1 MEKVVFQVLIG
12 ILIIVVAI
20 LAYVYFYQRRAVK
33 QINDLMESEK
43 KLADQKVDQQ
53 IKNVEEL
60 QLIGDAK
67 KQFETIKNKYE
78 KQVRP
83 AITAFN
89 KRAPQLLADSRTSKL
104 LTINTQIRDLQANLA
119 KLTTTLQQIQ
129 KDLQHLRQQ
138 QHTHKQAVEQIK
150 NKYRQFHR
158 QLNEKSFEYGD
169 SEKQLNSRLNEL
181 EDQFAQ
187 FTDLTNK
194 GDIEAAQ
201 EILSNLQSE
210 NDKFEQDLKKI
221 PQLYKPIATEF
232 PEQLSELKSGYE
244 TLVKQNFHFT
254 EKNIDKQIEQLQSKL
269 DQTIDQLNNLQL
281 DVVEQSNKDLSDQID
296 YLYGVMQKE
305 IDAKNEAIHLIEVMK
320 DFTKHAQRQNDE
332 LGVELDRLS
341 LNYTLTNHEQETVRE
356 LGEQIKAIIKQ
367 YRDDAEAVAN
377 KTAVYSQVLDR
388 QKSNQKN
395 LTEIE
400 KSQEKLNDEVAK
412 LQTDEQRARQMLQK
426 YSTQIRTIHRQVE
439 QLNLPGL
446 PKDYLDYFFGVS
458 DEIKK
463 LADELNEYKINM
475 DEITKQL
482 IIVESDLD
490 TLNDK
495 TDILRDSAELTER
508 FQQYANRFSD
518 NEKIAAAAKKSQ
530 ELFKQFNYTASLEA
544 IATVLEEIEPG
555 SYKRIED
562 TYYREIGK
570 N

>member
-20 LAYVYFYQRRAVK
+20 LACVYFYQRRAVK

-104 LTINTQIRDLQANLA
+104 LTINIQIRDLQADLA

-201 EILSNLQSE
+201 EILSNLQTE

-254 EKNIDKQIEQLQSKL
+254 EKNIDKQIEQLQAKL

>member
-1 MEKVVFQVLIG
+1 MFFQVLIG

-20 LAYVYFYQRRAVK
+20 LACVYFYQRRAVK

-104 LTINTQIRDLQANLA
+104 LTINIQIRDLQADLA

-201 EILSNLQSE
+201 EILSNLQTE

-254 EKNIDKQIEQLQSKL
+254 EKNIDKQIEQLQAKL

-377 KTAVYSQVLDR
+377 KMAVYSQVLDR

>member
-20 LAYVYFYQRRAVK
+20 LACVYFYQRRAVK

-104 LTINTQIRDLQANLA
+104 LTINIQIRDLQADLA

-201 EILSNLQSE
+201 EILSNLQTE

-254 EKNIDKQIEQLQSKL
+254 EKNIDKQIEQLQAKL

-281 DVVEQSNKDLSDQID
+281 DVVEQSNKDLSEQID

-305 IDAKNEAIHLIEVMK
+305 IDAKNEAVHLIEVMK

-367 YRDDAEAVAN
+367 YHDDAEAVAN

-400 KSQEKLNDEVAK
+400 KSQEKLNNEVAK

-518 NEKIAAAAKKSQ
+518 SEKIAAAAKKSQ

>member
-20 LAYVYFYQRRAVK
+20 LACVYFYQRRAVK

-89 KRAPQLLADSRTSKL
+89 KRAPQLLANSRTSKL
-104 LTINTQIRDLQANLA
+104 LTINTQIRDLQADLA

-201 EILSNLQSE
+201 EILTNLQSE

-305 IDAKNEAIHLIEVMK
+305 IDAKNEAVHLIEVMK

-367 YRDDAEAVAN
+367 YRDDAEAIAN

-518 NEKIAAAAKKSQ
+518 NGKIAAAAKKSQ

>member
-20 LAYVYFYQRRAVK
+20 LACVYFYQRRAVK

-104 LTINTQIRDLQANLA
+104 LTINTQIRDLQADLA
-119 KLTTTLQQIQ
+119 KLTITLQQIQ

-201 EILSNLQSE
+201 EILTNLQSE

-305 IDAKNEAIHLIEVMK
+305 IDAKNEAVHLIEVMK
-320 DFTKHAQRQNDE
+320 GFTKHAQRQNDE

-367 YRDDAEAVAN
+367 YRDDAEAIAN

>member
-20 LAYVYFYQRRAVK
+20 LACVYFYQRRAVK
-33 QINDLMESEK
+33 QINDLMESKK

-201 EILSNLQSE
+201 EILTNLQSE

-305 IDAKNEAIHLIEVMK
+305 IDAKNEAVHLIEVMK

>member
-20 LAYVYFYQRRAVK
+20 LACVYFYQRRAVK
-33 QINDLMESEK
+33 QINDLMESKK

-201 EILSNLQSE
+201 EILTNLQSE

-254 EKNIDKQIEQLQSKL
+254 EKNIDKQLEQLQSKL

-305 IDAKNEAIHLIEVMK
+305 IDAKNEAVHLIEVMK

>member
-1 MEKVVFQVLIG
+1 MEKVFFQVLIG

-20 LAYVYFYQRRAVK
+20 LACVYFYQRRAVK

-104 LTINTQIRDLQANLA
+104 LTINTQIRDLQADLA

-254 EKNIDKQIEQLQSKL
+254 EKNIDKQIKQLQAKL

-377 KTAVYSQVLDR
+377 KMAVYSQVLDR

-463 LADELNEYKINM
+463 LADEFNEYKINM

>member
-1 MEKVVFQVLIG
+1 MVFQVLIG

-20 LAYVYFYQRRAVK
+20 LACVYFYQRRAVK

-104 LTINTQIRDLQANLA
+104 LTINTQIRDLQADLA
-119 KLTTTLQQIQ
+119 KLTTILQQIQ

-201 EILSNLQSE
+201 EILNNLQSE

-254 EKNIDKQIEQLQSKL
+254 EKNIDKQIEQLQAKL

-305 IDAKNEAIHLIEVMK
+305 IDAKNEAIHLIKVMK

-377 KTAVYSQVLDR
+377 KMAVYSQVLDR

>member
-1 MEKVVFQVLIG
+1 MVFQVLIG

-20 LAYVYFYQRRAVK
+20 LACVYFYQRRAVK

-104 LTINTQIRDLQANLA
+104 LTINTQIRDLQADLA
-119 KLTTTLQQIQ
+119 KLTTILQQIQ
-129 KDLQHLRQQ
+129 KDLQYLRQQ

-201 EILSNLQSE
+201 EILNNLQSE

-254 EKNIDKQIEQLQSKL
+254 EKNIDKQIEQLQAKL

>member
-1 MEKVVFQVLIG
+1 MVFQVLIG

-20 LAYVYFYQRRAVK
+20 LACVYFYQRRAVK

-104 LTINTQIRDLQANLA
+104 LTINIQIRDLQADLA

-201 EILSNLQSE
+201 EILSNLQTE

-254 EKNIDKQIEQLQSKL
+254 EKNIDKQIEQLQAKL

-281 DVVEQSNKDLSDQID
+281 DVVEQSNKDLSEQID

-305 IDAKNEAIHLIEVMK
+305 IDAKNEAVHLIEVMK

-367 YRDDAEAVAN
+367 YHDDAEAVAN

-400 KSQEKLNDEVAK
+400 KSQEKLNNEVAK

>member
-1 MEKVVFQVLIG
+1 MVFQVLIG

-20 LAYVYFYQRRAVK
+20 LACVYFYQRRAVK

-104 LTINTQIRDLQANLA
+104 LTINTQIRDLQADLA

-232 PEQLSELKSGYE
+232 PEQLSELKGGYE

-254 EKNIDKQIEQLQSKL
+254 EKNIDKQIEQLQAKL

-305 IDAKNEAIHLIEVMK
+305 IDAKNEAVHLIEVMK

-367 YRDDAEAVAN
+367 YRDDAAAVAN

>member
-1 MEKVVFQVLIG
+1 MVFQVLIG

-20 LAYVYFYQRRAVK
+20 LACVYFYQRRAVK

-104 LTINTQIRDLQANLA
+104 LTINTQIRDLQADLA
-119 KLTTTLQQIQ
+119 KLTTILQQIQ

-201 EILSNLQSE
+201 EILNNLQSE

-254 EKNIDKQIEQLQSKL
+254 EKNIDKQIEQLQAKL

-377 KTAVYSQVLDR
+377 KMAVYSQVLDR

>member
-20 LAYVYFYQRRAVK
+20 LACVYFYQRRAVK

-201 EILSNLQSE
+201 EILTNLQSE

-254 EKNIDKQIEQLQSKL
+254 EKNIDKQIEQLQAKM

-305 IDAKNEAIHLIEVMK
+305 IDAKNEAVHLIEVMK

-400 KSQEKLNDEVAK
+400 KGQEKLNDEVAK

>member
-232 PEQLSELKSGYE
+232 PEQLSELKGGYE

-305 IDAKNEAIHLIEVMK
+305 IDAKNEAVHLIEVMK

-426 YSTQIRTIHRQVE
+426 YSTQIRIIHRQVE

>member
-20 LAYVYFYQRRAVK
+20 LACVYFYQRRAVK

-104 LTINTQIRDLQANLA
+104 LTINTQIRDLQADLA

-232 PEQLSELKSGYE
+232 PEQLSELKGGYE

-254 EKNIDKQIEQLQSKL
+254 EKNIDKQIEQLQAKL

>member
-281 DVVEQSNKDLSDQID
+281 DIVEQSNKDLSDQID

-305 IDAKNEAIHLIEVMK
+305 IDAKNEAVHLIEVMK

>member
-1 MEKVVFQVLIG
+1 MVFQVLIG

-20 LAYVYFYQRRAVK
+20 LACVYFYQRRAVK

-104 LTINTQIRDLQANLA
+104 LTINTQIRDLQADLA
-119 KLTTTLQQIQ
+119 KLTTILQQIQ

-201 EILSNLQSE
+201 EILNNLQSE

-254 EKNIDKQIEQLQSKL
+254 EKNIDKQIEQLQAKL

-367 YRDDAEAVAN
+367 YRDDAEAVTN

>member
-1 MEKVVFQVLIG
+1 MVFQVLIG

-20 LAYVYFYQRRAVK
+20 LVCVYVYQRRVVK
-33 QINDLMESEK
+33 QINDLMVSEK
-43 KLADQKVDQQ
+43 KIVGQNVDQQ
-53 IKNVEEL
+53 IKSVEEL

-67 KQFETIKNKYE
+67 KEFEAIKSRYE
-78 KQVRP
+78 KQVQP
-83 AITAFN
+83 AIAKFN
-89 KRAPQLLADSRTSKL
+89 KEIPQMVAATRTSKL
-104 LTINTQIRDLQANLA
+104 LTLNTQIKDVQADLAT
-119 KLTTTLQQIQ
+119 LTATLQQMQ
-129 KDLQHLRQQ
+129 KALQHLRQQ
-138 QHTHKQAVEQIK
+138 QHNHKQAIDQIK
-150 NKYRQFHR
+150 KKYRQFHR
-158 QLNEKSFEYGD
+158 QLNEKSFEYGG
-169 SEKQLNSRLNEL
+169 SEQKLNDQLDEL
-181 EDQFAQ
+181 ESQFAK

-194 GDIEAAQ
+194 GDVEAAQ
-201 EILSNLQSE
+201 EILSDLQSE
-210 NDKFEQDLKKI
+210 NAAFEKKLTTV
-221 PQLYKPIATEF
+221 PKLYKPIATEF
-232 PEQLSELKSGYE
+232 PEQLAELKQGHA
-244 TLVKQNFHFT
+244 TLVKQHYHFT
-254 EKNIDKQIEQLQSKL
+254 EKKIDQQIDQLKAKL
-269 DQTIDQLNNLQL
+269 DQTAEQLNDLQL
-281 DVVEQSNKDLSDQID
+281 DVVAQSNKDLSDQIE

-305 IDAKNEAIHLIEVMK
+305 LDAKGEAIHLIEVMK
-320 DFTKHAQRQNDE
+320 DFTRHAQRQNDE

-356 LGEQIKAIIKQ
+356 LNEQIKTIVNQ
-367 YRDDAEAVAN
+367 YREDAEAIA
-377 KTAVYSQVLDR
+377 KQQAVYSQILDR
-388 QKSNQKN
+388 QKTNQKN

-400 KSQEKLNDEVAK
+400 KSQEKLNNEVAK

-426 YSTQIRTIHRQVE
+426 YSVQIRTIHRQVE

-463 LADELNEYKINM
+463 LADGLNEYKINM
-475 DEITKQL
+475 DEVTKQL

-530 ELFKQFNYTASLEA
+530 ALFDQYNYTASLEA
-544 IATVLEEIEPG
+544 IATVLEEVEPG

-562 TYYREIGK
+562 SYYRETGK

>member
-1 MEKVVFQVLIG
+1 MVFQVLIG

-20 LAYVYFYQRRAVK
+20 LACVYFYQRRVVK

-43 KLADQKVDQQ
+43 RLADQNVDQQ

-60 QLIGDAK
+60 QLVGDAK
-67 KQFETIKNKYE
+67 KQFETVKNKYE

-104 LTINTQIRDLQANLA
+104 LTINTQIRDLQADLA
-119 KLTTTLQQIQ
+119 KLTTMLQQIQ
-129 KDLQHLRQQ
+129 KELQHLRQQ

-210 NDKFEQDLKKI
+210 NNKFEQDFNKI
-221 PQLYKPIATEF
+221 PKLYKPIATEF

-254 EKNIDKQIEQLQSKL
+254 EKNIDKQIKQLKSKL
-269 DQTIDQLNNLQL
+269 DQTVDQLNNLQL
-281 DVVEQSNKDLSDQID
+281 DIVEQSNKDLSDQID

-305 IDAKNEAIHLIEVMK
+305 IDAKNEAIHLIDVMK
-320 DFTKHAQRQNDE
+320 NFTQHAQRQNDE

-367 YRDDAEAVAN
+367 YRDDAEAIAN

-544 IATVLEEIEPG
+544 IATVLEEVEPG

>member
-1 MEKVVFQVLIG
+1 MEKVAFQVLIG

-20 LAYVYFYQRRAVK
+20 LACVYFYQRRAVK

-104 LTINTQIRDLQANLA
+104 LTINTQIRDLQADLA

-129 KDLQHLRQQ
+129 KDLQYLRQQ

-201 EILSNLQSE
+201 EILNNLQSE

-254 EKNIDKQIEQLQSKL
+254 EKNIDKQIEQLQAKL

-377 KTAVYSQVLDR
+377 KMAVYSQVLDR

>member
-20 LAYVYFYQRRAVK
+20 LACVYFYQRRAVK

-104 LTINTQIRDLQANLA
+104 LTINTQIRDLQADLA

-138 QHTHKQAVEQIK
+138 QHTHKQAVKQIK

-181 EDQFAQ
+181 EAQFAQ

-201 EILSNLQSE
+201 EILTNLQSE

-232 PEQLSELKSGYE
+232 PEQLSELKSGYK

-305 IDAKNEAIHLIEVMK
+305 IDAKNEAVHLIEVMK
-320 DFTKHAQRQNDE
+320 GFTKHAQRQNDE

-367 YRDDAEAVAN
+367 YRDDAEAIAN

>member
-1 MEKVVFQVLIG
+1 
-12 ILIIVVAI
+12 
-20 LAYVYFYQRRAVK
+20 
-33 QINDLMESEK
+33 MESEK
-43 KLADQKVDQQ
+43 KQANLKVDQQ

-104 LTINTQIRDLQANLA
+104 LTINTQIRDLQADLA

-201 EILSNLQSE
+201 EILTNLQSE
-210 NDKFEQDLKKI
+210 NDKFEQNLKKI

-305 IDAKNEAIHLIEVMK
+305 IDAKNEAVHLIEVMK
-320 DFTKHAQRQNDE
+320 GFTKHAQRQNDE

-367 YRDDAEAVAN
+367 YRDDAEAIAN

>member
-20 LAYVYFYQRRAVK
+20 LACVYFYQRRAVK

-104 LTINTQIRDLQANLA
+104 LTINTQIRDLQADLA

-201 EILSNLQSE
+201 EILSNLQTE

-254 EKNIDKQIEQLQSKL
+254 EKNIDKQIEQLQAKL

-281 DVVEQSNKDLSDQID
+281 DVVEQSNKDLSEQID

-367 YRDDAEAVAN
+367 YHDDAEAVAN

-400 KSQEKLNDEVAK
+400 KSQEKLNNEVAK

>member
-1 MEKVVFQVLIG
+1 MVFQVLIG

-20 LAYVYFYQRRAVK
+20 LACVYFYQRRAVK

-104 LTINTQIRDLQANLA
+104 LTINTQIRDLQADLA
-119 KLTTTLQQIQ
+119 KLTITLQQIQ

-181 EDQFAQ
+181 EAQFAQ

-201 EILSNLQSE
+201 EILTNLQSE

-232 PEQLSELKSGYE
+232 PEQLSELKSGYK

-305 IDAKNEAIHLIEVMK
+305 IDAKNEAVHLIEVMK
-320 DFTKHAQRQNDE
+320 GFTKHAQRQNDE

-367 YRDDAEAVAN
+367 YRDDAEAIAN

>member
-1 MEKVVFQVLIG
+1 MVFQVLIG

-20 LAYVYFYQRRAVK
+20 LACVYFYQRRAVK

-104 LTINTQIRDLQANLA
+104 LTINIQIRDLQADLA

-254 EKNIDKQIEQLQSKL
+254 EKNIDKQIEQLQAKL

-281 DVVEQSNKDLSDQID
+281 DVVEQSNKDLSEQID

-305 IDAKNEAIHLIEVMK
+305 IDAKNEAVHLIEVMK

>member
-20 LAYVYFYQRRAVK
+20 LACVYFYQRRAVK

-104 LTINTQIRDLQANLA
+104 LTINIQIRDLQADLA

-201 EILSNLQSE
+201 EILSNLQTE

-254 EKNIDKQIEQLQSKL
+254 EKNIDKQIEQLQAKL

-281 DVVEQSNKDLSDQID
+281 DVVEQSNKDLSEQID

-305 IDAKNEAIHLIEVMK
+305 IDAKNEAVHLIEVMK

-400 KSQEKLNDEVAK
+400 KSQEKLNNEVAK

>member
-244 TLVKQNFHFT
+244 TLVKQNLHFT

>member
-1 MEKVVFQVLIG
+1 MVFQVLIG

-20 LAYVYFYQRRAVK
+20 LACVYFYQRRAVK

-104 LTINTQIRDLQANLA
+104 LTINIQIRDLQADLA

-254 EKNIDKQIEQLQSKL
+254 EKNIDKQIEQLQAKL

-305 IDAKNEAIHLIEVMK
+305 IDAKNEAVHLIEVMK

-332 LGVELDRLS
+332 LGVKLDRLS

>member
-1 MEKVVFQVLIG
+1 MVFQVLIG

-20 LAYVYFYQRRAVK
+20 LACVYFYQRRAVK

-43 KLADQKVDQQ
+43 KLADQNVDQQ

-89 KRAPQLLADSRTSKL
+89 KRAPRLLADSRTSKL
-104 LTINTQIRDLQANLA
+104 LTINTQIRDLQADLA

-210 NDKFEQDLKKI
+210 NDKFEQELKKI

-232 PEQLSELKSGYE
+232 PEQLSELKGGYE

-254 EKNIDKQIEQLQSKL
+254 EKNIDKQIEQLQAKL

>member
-20 LAYVYFYQRRAVK
+20 LACVYFYQRRAVK

-104 LTINTQIRDLQANLA
+104 LTINIQIRDLQADLA

-254 EKNIDKQIEQLQSKL
+254 EKNIDKQIEQLQAKL

-305 IDAKNEAIHLIEVMK
+305 IDAKNEAVHLIEVMK

-367 YRDDAEAVAN
+367 YRDDAAAVAN

>member
-20 LAYVYFYQRRAVK
+20 LACVYFYQRRAVK

-104 LTINTQIRDLQANLA
+104 LTINIQIRDLQADLA

-201 EILSNLQSE
+201 EILSNLQTE

-254 EKNIDKQIEQLQSKL
+254 EKNIDKQIEQLQAKL

-281 DVVEQSNKDLSDQID
+281 DVVEQSNKDLSEQID

-305 IDAKNEAIHLIEVMK
+305 IDAKNEAVHLIEVMK

-367 YRDDAEAVAN
+367 YHDDAEAVAN

>member
-1 MEKVVFQVLIG
+1 MVFQVLIG

-20 LAYVYFYQRRAVK
+20 LACVYFYQRRAVK

-138 QHTHKQAVEQIK
+138 QHIHKQAVEQIK

-232 PEQLSELKSGYE
+232 PEQLSELKGGYE

-305 IDAKNEAIHLIEVMK
+305 IDAKNEAVHLIEVMK

>member
-20 LAYVYFYQRRAVK
+20 LACVYFYQRRAVK

-104 LTINTQIRDLQANLA
+104 LTINTQIRDLQADLA
-119 KLTTTLQQIQ
+119 KLTITLQQIQ

-181 EDQFAQ
+181 EAQFAQ

-201 EILSNLQSE
+201 EILTNLQSE

-232 PEQLSELKSGYE
+232 PEQLSELKSGYK

-305 IDAKNEAIHLIEVMK
+305 IDAKNEAVHLIEVMK
-320 DFTKHAQRQNDE
+320 GFTKHAQRQNDE

-367 YRDDAEAVAN
+367 YRDDAEAIAN

>member
-20 LAYVYFYQRRAVK
+20 LACVYFYQRRAVK

-104 LTINTQIRDLQANLA
+104 LTINTQIRDLQADLA

-201 EILSNLQSE
+201 EILTNLQSE

-305 IDAKNEAIHLIEVMK
+305 IDAKNEAVHLIEVMK
-320 DFTKHAQRQNDE
+320 GFTKHAQRQNDE

-367 YRDDAEAVAN
+367 YRDDVEAIAN

>member
-20 LAYVYFYQRRAVK
+20 LACVYFYQRRAVK

-104 LTINTQIRDLQANLA
+104 LTINTQIRDLQADLA
-119 KLTTTLQQIQ
+119 KLTITLQQIQ

-181 EDQFAQ
+181 EAQFAQ

-201 EILSNLQSE
+201 EILTNLQSE

-305 IDAKNEAIHLIEVMK
+305 IDAKNEAVHLIEVMK
-320 DFTKHAQRQNDE
+320 GFTKHAQRQNDE

-367 YRDDAEAVAN
+367 YRDDAEAIAN